1 MAKLMP
7 FAGTVLHNLLHKPVT
22 TSYPDTPKEY
32 PARTRGHVEVD
43 METCLLCGLCSRS
56 CPPRAINVDRDAHT
70 WSIHRFDCV
79 QCGYCVEKCPKKCLK
94 IVPGYPVPGHEKKLD
109 IFLRILSIVTFEQL
123 LFFWYSAK
131 YALISSVVTFLTEF
145 SV

>member
-79 QCGYCVEKCPKKCLK
+79 QCGYSLEAKAGKYGVYVQCCGAQRHK
-94 IVPGYPVPGHEKKLD
+94 YKLD
-109 IFLRILSIVTFEQL
+109 EI
-123 LFFWYSAK
+123 
-131 YALISSVVTFLTEF
+131 
-145 SV
+145 

>member
-43 METCLLCGLCSRS
+43 METCLLC
-56 CPPRAINVDRDAHT
+56 
-70 WSIHRFDCV
+70 
-79 QCGYCVEKCPKKCLK
+79 
-94 IVPGYPVPGHEKKLD
+94 
-109 IFLRILSIVTFEQL
+109 
-123 LFFWYSAK
+123 
-131 YALISSVVTFLTEF
+131 
-145 SV
+145 